1 MNNTVLY
8 EKRGAVAVITLN
20 RPEAMNAYDADAVA
34 GMARYFREFDADP
47 GLRVAVF
54 TGAGSKAFCSGADL
68 KKLHGDDFHGGAQEL
83 WDDNRTLRLGQRL
96 KPRKPIIA
104 AINGYCLA
112 GGLELAQG
120 CDIRIA
126 ASTASFGSP
135 EVRWSIIH
143 GYGAMRLV
151 RTVPFAVA
159 MEMLLTGE
167 RIDAK
172 RAYEIGLVSRVVEP
186 AELMPTA
193 LKMAEKIAEN
203 GPLAIKITK
212 ELAWRGQH
220 EHPDDFMRFVAASL
234 ALLHGSED
242 GKEGPKAFAEKRKP
256 NFKDR

>member
-1 MNNTVLY
+1 MSTVLY
-8 EKRGAVAVITLN
+8 EKRGPVAIITLN

-34 GMARYFREFDADP
+34 GMARYFREFDQD
-47 GLRVAVF
+47 GSLRVAVF
-54 TGAGSKAFCSGADL
+54 TGAGNKAFCSGADL
-68 KKLHGDDFHGGAQEL
+68 KKLHGGDFHGGAGEL
-83 WDDNRTLRLGQRL
+83 WDEDRTLRLGQRIKVK
-96 KPRKPIIA
+96 KPVIA

-120 CDIRIA
+120 ADLRIA
-126 ASTASFGSP
+126 SSTASFGSP

-151 RTVPFAVA
+151 QTVPFAVA
-159 MEMLLTGE
+159 MEMLLTGQ

-172 RAYEIGLVSRVVEP
+172 RAYEIGLVSRVVDP
-186 AELMPTA
+186 DQLLPIAIKTAET
-193 LKMAEKIAEN
+193 IAEN

-220 EHPDDFMRFVAASL
+220 EHPDDFMRFVAAAL
-234 ALLHGSED
+234 ALLHASED

-256 NFKDR
+256 VFKDR

>member
-1 MNNTVLY
+1 MSTVLY
-8 EKRGAVAVITLN
+8 ERRGSVAIITLN
-20 RPEAMNAYDADAVA
+20 RPQAMNAYDADAVK
-34 GMARYFREFDADP
+34 GMARSFREFDEDP
-47 GLRVAVF
+47 NLRVAIF
-54 TGAGSKAFCSGADL
+54 TGAGATAFCSGADL
-68 KKLHGDDFHGGAQEL
+68 KKLHGTEFHGGANEL
-83 WDDNRTLRLGQRL
+83 WDEDRTTRLGQRVKTK
-96 KPRKPIIA
+96 KPVIA

-120 CDIRIA
+120 CDLRIA
-126 ASTASFGSP
+126 STTASFGSP

-151 RTVPFAVA
+151 RSVPFAVA

-167 RIDAK
+167 RIDAR

-186 AELMPTA
+186 DRLMPTA
-193 LKMAEKIAEN
+193 IEIAEKIAAN

-234 ALLHGSED
+234 ALLHASED
-242 GKEGPKAFAEKRKP
+242 GKEGPKAFAEKRKAA
-256 NFKDR
+256 FKDR

>member
-1 MNNTVLY
+1 MGTVLY
-8 EKRGAVAVITLN
+8 EKRGPVAIITLN
-20 RPEAMNAYDADAVA
+20 RPEAMNAYDAEAAA
-34 GMARYFREFDADP
+34 GMARCFKEFDEDG

-54 TGAGSKAFCSGADL
+54 TGAGDKAFCSGADL
-68 KKLHGDDFHGGAQEL
+68 KKLHGSDFHGGTDEL
-83 WDDNRTLRLGQRL
+83 WDDERAMRLGQSI
-96 KPRKPIIA
+96 KPKKPVIA

-120 CDIRIA
+120 CDLRIA
-126 ASTASFGSP
+126 SSTASFGAP

-151 RTVPFAVA
+151 QTVPMAVA

-186 AELMPTA
+186 DKLLPTA
-193 LKMAEKIAEN
+193 IKLAKTIAEN

-212 ELAWRGQH
+212 ELAWRGQY
-220 EHPDDFMRFVAASL
+220 EHPDAFMRYVAATL
-234 ALLHGSED
+234 ALLHASED
-242 GKEGPKAFAEKRKP
+242 GKEGPLAFAEKRKP
-256 NFKDR
+256 VFKDR

>member
-1 MNNTVLY
+1 MSAVLY
-8 EKRGAVAVITLN
+8 EKRGPIAIITLN
-20 RPEAMNAYDADAVA
+20 RPEAMNAYDSDAVA
-34 GMARYFREFDADP
+34 GMARYFRELEEDRE
-47 GLRVAVF
+47 LRVAIL
-54 TGAGSKAFCSGADL
+54 TGEGEKAFCAGADL
-68 KKLHGDDFHGGAQEL
+68 KKLHGSDFHGGIGEL
-83 WDDNRTLRLGQRL
+83 WDEGRTLRLGQDIR
-96 KPRKPIIA
+96 PRKPVIA

-120 CDIRIA
+120 CDLRIA
-126 ASTASFGSP
+126 STTASFGCP

-151 RTVPFAVA
+151 KTVPMAVA

-172 RAYEIGLVSRVVEP
+172 RAYEIGLVSRVVAP
-186 AELMPTA
+186 RELMPTA
-193 LKMAEKIAEN
+193 IRIATTIAEN
-203 GPLAIKITK
+203 GPLAVRITK

-220 EHPDDFMRFVAASL
+220 EHPEGFLRFVAASL

-242 GKEGPKAFAEKRKP
+242 GVEGPKAFAEKRKP

>member
-1 MNNTVLY
+1 MSAVLC
-8 EKRGAVAVITLN
+8 EKRGPIAIITIN
-20 RPEAMNAYDADAVA
+20 RPEAMNAYDSEAVA
-34 GMARYFREFDADP
+34 GMALHFKEFEDDKK
-47 GLRVAVF
+47 LRVAIL
-54 TGAGSKAFCSGADL
+54 TGAGDKAFCSGADL
-68 KKLHGDDFHGGAQEL
+68 KKLHGSDFHGGAGEL
-83 WDDNRTLRLGQRL
+83 WDDRSLRLGQDI
-96 KPRKPIIA
+96 KPRKPVIA

-120 CDIRIA
+120 CDLRI
-126 ASTASFGSP
+126 ASTAASFGCP

-151 RTVPFAVA
+151 QTVPMAVA

-172 RAYEIGLVSRVVEP
+172 RAYEIGLVSRLVEP
-186 AELMPTA
+186 DALMPTA
-193 LKMAEKIAEN
+193 IRVATTIAEN

-220 EHPDDFMRFVAASL
+220 EHPEGFLRFVAASL

-242 GKEGPKAFAEKRKP
+242 GVEGPKAFAEKRKP